1 MVSERALIEQNLD
14 QSQFKKTPIYTIPHD
29 DQRSREAFKCVPGM
43 AKYLEKQYVAMVKKE
58 EDKLIYDNLG
68 KNSTQKKSLNQ
79 VVNPNFAYGHSQ
91 SARNLKHTGTLNRT
105 QLMHTEQKRT
115 PVPTNASIIAHVM
128 TSTSGKKTHHTNKSA
143 DFDYDRST
151 PSRMRTTP
159 SKGGKSSANAKAMT
173 YKAAKKM
180 LSQAIREI
188 D

>member
-29 DQRSREAFKCVPGM
+29 DQRSREAFKSVPGM

-91 SARNLKHTGTLNRT
+91 SARNLKHAGTLNRT
-105 QLMHTEQKRT
+105 QLLQTEQKRT
-115 PVPTNASIIAHVM
+115 PVPTNASIIAQVM
-128 TSTSGKKTHHTNKSA
+128 TSGKKTHYTNKSA

-180 LSQAIREI
+180 LS
-188 D
+188 